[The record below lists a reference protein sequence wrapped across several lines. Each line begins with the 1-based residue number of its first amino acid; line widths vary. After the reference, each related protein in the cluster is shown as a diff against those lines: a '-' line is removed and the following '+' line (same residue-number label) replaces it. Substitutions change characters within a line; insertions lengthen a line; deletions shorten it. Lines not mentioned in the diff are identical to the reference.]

1 MFSYILLN
9 LFLLGCAVNENSK
22 YCINCKFFNPSK
34 SNLLQNDDLFGT
46 CLLFPLNNY
55 DEMVIGKNNRNYAYC
70 TTTRLMENMCGK
82 NGKKYKEK
90 IEKNIKKYKK

>member
-9 LFLLGCAVNENSK
+9 LFLLGCALNENSK

-70 TTTRLMENMCGK
+70 TTTRLMENIK
-82 NGKKYKEK
+82 KWQKYKEK
-90 IEKNIKKYKK
+90 KKKYKKYKK